1 MKIELEMNSETVLGS
16 QQNQSLKKEKIE
28 KNICEMR
35 KKQSNIFVFQF
46 IAKCFTNDKI
56 AH

>member
-28 KNICEMR
+28 KNICET
-35 KKQSNIFVFQF
+35 KKSKNLPPNV
-46 IAKCFTNDKI
+46 
-56 AH
+56 